1 MPKHAREL
9 PAGRPHRTA
18 RFPRRW
24 LLLVAIPLAAF
35 AFAACSSGN
44 AGDAESP
51 IEAAVDP
58 DTGQAVEETPEAD
71 PAGQIG
77 PPSEDA
83 TLAADP
89 LIFISPHTIR
99 QGEAFV
105 VAVDAPGAGF
115 ASVAFNGQILSLLR
129 EGSRFFTI
137 LGVDALTPP
146 GPLPLIVS
154 VADSAGTPVVQRET
168 LITVTDAQWLIEVV
182 ELDES
187 NSDLLDPLILAED
200 AAIRLPIQ
208 QVETPERHWNDI
220 FDSPST
226 GVITS
231 SYGFLRSYN
240 QREPEEYHTGLD
252 FGAENGAPVTAPN
265 AGVIAWVGQ
274 TRRRGNGVLI
284 DHGGGVFSGYYHMSE
299 VFVEVGLVVNIGD
312 FLGRVGATGL
322 ATGPHLHWEIIV
334 HGITVDPVQWIRLR
348 NFPDPLGE
356 FDVSEAIQGPN
367 QLNR

>member
-1 MPKHAREL
+1 MAFIFVACGGDAPDNSKSPADL
-9 PAGRPHRTA
+9 PSDPVTSLGADD
-18 RFPRRW
+18 
-24 LLLVAIPLAAF
+24 
-35 AFAACSSGN
+35 SSG
-44 AGDAESP
+44 
-51 IEAAVDP
+51 AA
-58 DTGQAVEETPEAD
+58 AAD
-71 PAGQIG
+71 GTSQIG
-77 PPSEDA
+77 PASEGA
-83 TLAADP
+83 TLATDP
-89 LIFISPHTIR
+89 LIFISPREIR
-99 QGEAFV
+99 QGESFV

-154 VADSAGTPVVQRET
+154 VADSVGRPVVQRES
-168 LITVTDAQWLIEVV
+168 LVTVTDAQWQIEVI

-187 NSDLLDPLILAED
+187 NSDLLDPLIIAED
-200 AAIRLPIQ
+200 AAIRFPVQ

-220 FDSPST
+220 FDPPST

-240 QREPEEYHTGLD
+240 QRAPEEYHSGLD
-252 FGAENGAPVTAPN
+252 FGAENGAPVLAPN

-284 DHGGGVFSGYYHMSE
+284 DHGGGVFSGHYHMSE
-299 VFVEVGLVVNIGD
+299 VFAEVGQVINAGE

-322 ATGPHLHWEIIV
+322 ATGPHLHWEIVV
-334 HGITVDPVQWIRLR
+334 HGVTVDPVQWIRLL
-348 NFPDPLGE
+348 NFPDPLAE
-356 FDVSEAIQGPN
+356 FDVSQAIQGPN
-367 QLNR
+367 QLDR